1 MSSNC
6 PIKCNKLFENILYIT
21 NTAYVN
27 NIEALTEDGS
37 VNIDGYVSEDEL
49 IVVNVNCSELIFNAN
64 PTFYCYVADRSIE
77 VVSVDEIHSNGGQV
91 GSAVSLQK
99 RLLDLSAVNIINP
112 NLSIDG
118 ADNVS
123 QSGTL
128 VGANVGLVKGEALF
142 ISAVGNITN
151 LEGCVVSITLRIPA

>member
-6 PIKCNKLFENILYIT
+6 PIKSDKLFENILYIT

-37 VNIDGYVSEDEL
+37 VNIDGYISQDEL
-49 IVVNVNCSELIFNAN
+49 IVVNVSCSDAIFNTN
-64 PTFYCYVADRSIE
+64 PTFYCYVADRNIE
-77 VVSVDEIHSNGGQV
+77 VVSVDEIHSTAGQV
-91 GSAVSLQK
+91 GSAISVQK
-99 RLLDLSAVNIINP
+99 RLLDLSAVDIVNPDLPIN
-112 NLSIDG
+112 G
-118 ADNVS
+118 ANNVS